1 MEVYNV
7 ILLVALGISFVY
19 IILQALMLDALQKTI
34 EEDTPPFQRHAQP
47 GLDKGPELW
56 SAPGTL
62 DRFQLRQLRS
72 FPKMSQVCGKV
83 FV

>member
-34 EEDTPPFQRHAQP
+34 EEDTPPF
-47 GLDKGPELW
+47 
-56 SAPGTL
+56 
-62 DRFQLRQLRS
+62 
-72 FPKMSQVCGKV
+72 
-83 FV
+83 